1 MPKHP
6 AKKGSSTP
14 SRSTYWFL
22 RKSMMDWAIVIRF
35 VACLSMLI
43 LSIVLDTMLRV
54 LEPTMVLNKGHDLFM
69 GWHEVCAA
77 MFGDQ
82 DCTTG
87 ISQACS
93 LVPVPSVDETVQ
105 ETRGKCVTSAQD
117 IFHLH
122 RETWHLDLRS
132 NISIR
137 YKMDSLSSRTAFLS
151 QHS

>member
-35 VACLSMLI
+35 IACLSMLI

-77 MFGDQ
+77 MPGNQ
-82 DCTTG
+82 DCAAG
-87 ISQACS
+87 VSEAGGFISSPS
-93 LVPVPSVDETVQ
+93 LHENAQENRGKSV
-105 ETRGKCVTSAQD
+105 TRGQD

-122 RETWHLDLRS
+122 RENWDLDLRS
-132 NISIR
+132 NNSLR
-137 YKMDSLSSRTAFLS
+137 YKMDR
-151 QHS
+151 

>member
-6 AKKGSSTP
+6 AKKGRSTP

-22 RKSMMDWAIVIRF
+22 RKSMMDWAVVKRS
-35 VACLSMLI
+35 VVCLSMLI

-54 LEPTMVLNKGHDLFM
+54 LEPTLVLNKGHDLFI

-77 MFGDQ
+77 MPGNQ
-82 DCTTG
+82 DCAAG
-87 ISQACS
+87 VSEAGGFI
-93 LVPVPSVDETVQ
+93 PVPSLDETVQ

-137 YKMDSLSSRTAFLS
+137 YKMDS
-151 QHS
+151 

>member
-22 RKSMMDWAIVIRF
+22 RKSMIDWAIVIR
-35 VACLSMLI
+35 
-43 LSIVLDTMLRV
+43 
-54 LEPTMVLNKGHDLFM
+54 
-69 GWHEVCAA
+69 WHEVCAA

-87 ISQACS
+87 ITQACS
-93 LVPVPSVDETVQ
+93 LVPVPSVDKTVQ
-105 ETRGKCVTSAQD
+105 ETRGKSVTSAQD

-132 NISIR
+132 NVSIR
-137 YKMDSLSSRTAFLS
+137 YKMNR
-151 QHS
+151 